1 MTLLIKDDLAQN
13 PQPPQHKYTVEEFEE
28 LFAQAEYGDRLLEL
42 IHGAIIEKMPTE
54 EHGVV
59 AGNVVFA
66 LRGYVQSHKSGR
78 VGVEVRHRLPN
89 DQWNLRMPDVS
100 YSTARRALVIKGSV
114 PAMPDLAVEVQSP
127 EDSVKAMREKATYYL
142 ANGAKL
148 VWLLYPRKRMVE
160 IYSANG
166 EIDILHEGDTLS
178 GEDVLPGFTLPVA
191 KLSADPFTLAPIS
204 LPLPAAL
211 VLL

>member
-13 PQPPQHKYTVEEFEE
+13 PQPPQHKYTVEEFEQ

-42 IHGAIIEKMPTE
+42 IHGAIVEKMPTE

-66 LRGYVQSHKSGR
+66 LRSYVQSHKSGR

-89 DQWNLRMPDVS
+89 DQWNSRMPDVS

-127 EDSVKAMREKATYYL
+127 DDSIKAMREKATYYL

-166 EIDILHEGDTLS
+166 EIDILHEGETLS
-178 GEDVLPGFTLPVA
+178 GEDLLPGFTLPVIDIF
-191 KLSADPFTLAPIS
+191 ADPFTD
-204 LPLPAAL
+204 
-211 VLL
+211 